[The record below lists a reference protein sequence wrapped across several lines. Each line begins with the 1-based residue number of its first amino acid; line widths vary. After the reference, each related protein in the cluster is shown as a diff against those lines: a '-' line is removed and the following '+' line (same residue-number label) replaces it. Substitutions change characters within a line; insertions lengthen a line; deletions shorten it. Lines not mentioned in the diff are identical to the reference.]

1 MIAPHIAETLR
12 SARAVVAAIERARIQ
27 DTAPISRPGIPCNVC
42 HGWGFL
48 PLSDAEIVRRTCEE
62 LRVYWETW
70 PEGLEARR

>member
-1 MIAPHIAETLR
+1 MTDPTLHGNHDACPACELR
-12 SARAVVAAIERARIQ
+12 REMQ
-27 DTAPISRPGIPCNVC
+27 DTAPISRPEVPCNVC
-42 HGWGFL
+42 GGWGFL

>member
-1 MIAPHIAETLR
+1 MTDPTLHGNHDACPACELR
-12 SARAVVAAIERARIQ
+12 REMQ

-42 HGWGFL
+42 GGTGML

-62 LRVYWETW
+62 LRAYWETW

>member
-1 MIAPHIAETLR
+1 MTDPTLHGNHDPCPACELR
-12 SARAVVAAIERARIQ
+12 REMQ
-27 DTAPISRPGIPCNVC
+27 DTAPISRPGVPCNVC
-42 HGWGFL
+42 GGRGFL